1 MIPFLSF
8 NEVSKIKFAN
18 ILSIKET
25 VLDVNVNNVNRYEE
39 VIPVI
44 EEEEYETIPQRQK
57 RYILAIAYRQVCVF
71 KRQ

>member
-44 EEEEYETIPQRQK
+44 EEEEYETIPQIQK